1 VSNIHGINFDNQTVT
16 AKDHGRL
23 FQCLV
28 TDGIMSGCSVSFSGT
43 SLTIAPGYFIAAGRQ
58 MKLTSNTTV
67 TVDGG
72 TSGYARVV
80 LTLDFTQ
87 VATTDTFEQADF
99 VVQYASSEAAFST
112 LTQEDINGSG
122 TQYEF
127 VFCTMTLGSAGIA
140 SIVSTAAA
148 SEVYLPLIRSD
159 HLDSACVITG
169 KIASNAV
176 TSGKIASAAVTT
188 EKLADGAVT
197 TAKIAD
203 ANVTSAKIADAAV
216 IAAKIGSGAVTTVK
230 IADANVTTAKIA
242 SAAVTTAKIADAA
255 VTIAKGGTGSSN
267 GATGLANL
275 LAAGYTVLSANQY
288 GTSLPTAGTKGRIF
302 FKKV

>member
-1 VSNIHGINFDNQTVT
+1 MSNIHGINFDNQTVT

-28 TDGIMSGCSVSFSGT
+28 TDGIMSGCGVSFSGT
-43 SLTIAPGYFIAAGRQ
+43 SLTISPGYFIAAGRQ

-72 TSGYARVV
+72 TSGYARV
-80 LTLDFTQ
+80 LLKLDFTQ
-87 VATTDTFEQADF
+87 VATADTFEQADF
-99 VVQYASSEAAFST
+99 VVEYASSEAAFSS
-112 LTQEDINGSG
+112 LTQEDINGTG

-140 SIVSTAAA
+140 SIISTAAE
-148 SEVYLPLIRSD
+148 SMVYLPVITSD
-159 HLDSACVITG
+159 HLGSACVITG

-197 TAKIAD
+197 TAKITD

-230 IADANVTTAKIA
+230 IEDLNVTTAKIA
-242 SAAVTTAKIADAA
+242 AAAVTTAKIADGA

-288 GTSLPTAGTKGRIF
+288 GTALPTAGTAGRIF

>member
-67 TVDGG
+67 TVDGN
-72 TSGYARVV
+72 TSGYARLV
-80 LTLDFTQ
+80 LQLDFTQ
-87 VATTDTFEQADF
+87 VATADTFEQADF

-112 LTQEDINGSG
+112 LTQEDINGTG
-122 TQYEF
+122 TEYEF
-127 VFCTMTLGSAGIA
+127 VFCTMTLGAAGIA
-140 SIVSTAAA
+140 SIVSTAAS
-148 SEVYLPLIRSD
+148 SEVYIPLITST
-159 HLDSACVITG
+159 HLANAAVTSG
-169 KIASNAV
+169 KIGSNAV
-176 TSGKIASAAVTT
+176 TSGKIGTGAVLT
-188 EKLADGAVT
+188 EKLADSAVT

-203 ANVTSAKIADAAV
+203 ANVTSGKIADSAV
-216 IAAKIGSGAVTTVK
+216 VAAKIGGGAVTTVK
-230 IADANVTTAKIA
+230 IADGNVTAAKIG
-242 SAAVTTAKIADAA
+242 SGAVTTAKIADAA

-275 LAAGYTVLSANQY
+275 FAAGYTVLSANQY
-288 GTSLPTAGTKGRIF
+288 GTALPTAGTKGRIF